1 MSQFGTIGT
10 LYPSCTGHP
19 SCSQFKARDI
29 IFRYEPKTTGRLDVS
44 TFSTDLAPNN
54 NVDGKN
60 GMISSSTNNME
71 NVMKIVGMN
80 IHGSDGTI
88 TEEVTRKYVEV
99 TTGVWSYM
107 N

>member
-10 LYPSCTGHP
+10 LYPSCSGHP
-19 SCSQFKARDI
+19 SCSQFNARDL
-29 IFRYEPKTTGRLDVS
+29 IFRYEPKNAGRLDGS
-44 TFSTDLAPNN
+44 TFSTDLASNN

-60 GMISSSTNNME
+60 GMIRSSTNNME

-80 IHGSDGTI
+80 RHRSDGTI

-99 TTGVWSYM
+99 TTCVWSFM